1 MTTKADVL
9 AAIEAREQHKD
20 NLEGRDLWAI
30 GKMLIG
36 YCGEF
41 EFGKNQGVSLKLQSI
56 AKDAKAHGWS
66 EYNVRYLE
74 IIRETASVFKGR
86 IHPELTFTHHREA
99 GSPDFLDWVVEQCGV
114 DLSYREIKKM
124 RKRWQLLEKKQRKQ
138 KLEEAKDAE
147 RHAVTPQARERAKER
162 AKELVDMPEPSPTKL
177 PRPDGEAIV
186 GLRQMAGV
194 LDIENDAL
202 TMVKTLRSNLTA
214 IDRMLD
220 EINVDYI
227 DSLVEKH
234 EAVAMVATQIVD
246 RLGKS
251 RLKRFGVIRGG
262 KAS

>member
-9 AAIEAREQHKD
+9 AAIEAREQHRD
-20 NLEGRDLWAI
+20 NLDGRDLWAI
-30 GKMLIG
+30 GKALIG
-36 YCGEF
+36 YCGEYMHG
-41 EFGKNQGVSLKLQSI
+41 EKDNSHIKLQAI
-56 AKDAKAHGWS
+56 AKDAKAHGWHD
-66 EYNVRYLE
+66 YKVRELAR
-74 IIRETASVFKGR
+74 IREVASVFKGR
-86 IHPELTFTHHREA
+86 IHPDLAFHTHRFA
-99 GSPDFLDWVVEQCGV
+99 GSPDFLDWVVEECGTDIGQRDV
-114 DLSYREIKKM
+114 QKM

-138 KLEEAKDAE
+138 QLEQAREEE
-147 RHAVTPQARERAKER
+147 RHAPTPQARERAKER
-162 AKELVDMPEPSPTKL
+162 AKELIDMPDPAGSRL
-177 PRPDGEAIV
+177 PRPEGETIL

-202 TMVKTLRSNLTA
+202 TMVKTLRTNLSA